1 MPAMTR
7 SCQDYKVAD
16 LDQLLDRIGVWAT
29 ELGFQQIAVTDTQ
42 LDVYSKRYLDWLASH
57 FHGSMGYLERNV
69 EKRLDP
75 QKLIPKTLRVISVRM
90 DYLPSADSS
99 TLEDPKRAFIS
110 RYALGRDY
118 HKVLRRKLAK
128 LAQQIQSEVGGTY
141 RAFVDSAPVLE
152 KPLGEKAGL
161 GWIGKNT
168 LLLNRDAG
176 SYFFLG
182 EIFTDVPLPLTKKT
196 VKDECGSCR
205 ACITVC
211 PTQAIIGPRKLDA
224 RKCIS
229 YLTIENKDEIPTEFR
244 KAIGNRIF
252 GCDDC
257 QIFCPWNRYAQQTI
271 ETDFTVRHGLDS
283 RSVIDLLKWDEQT
296 FLSRTRGM
304 AIRRINYLQ
313 WVRNL
318 AIAAGN
324 SVPSTL
330 LKRTLQV
337 KMNEMEHRNSSMVL
351 EHLEWA
357 VEQLA

>member
-7 SCQDYKVAD
+7 SCQDYRVAD
-16 LDQLLDRIGVWAT
+16 LNELLDRIRAWAT
-29 ELGFQQIAVTDTQ
+29 ELGFQDIAVTDTQ
-42 LDVYSKRYLDWLASH
+42 LDAYSKRYLEWLASH

-75 QKLIPKTLRVISVRM
+75 QKLIPETLRVISARM
-90 DYLPSADSS
+90 DYLPSADST
-99 TLEDPKRAFIS
+99 TLDDPERAFIS

-128 LAQQIQSEVGGTY
+128 LAQQIQSEVGGAY

-168 LLLNRDAG
+168 LLLNREAG

-182 EIFTDVPLPLTKKT
+182 EIFTDLPLPLTNRT
-196 VKDECGSCR
+196 VKDECGSCK

-211 PTQAIIGPRKLDA
+211 PTQAIVGPRKLDA

-229 YLTIENKDEIPTEFR
+229 YLTIENRDSIPTEYR
-244 KAIGNRIF
+244 KAMGNRIF

-257 QIFCPWNRYAQQTI
+257 QIFCPWNRYAQKSM
-271 ETDFTVRHGLDS
+271 ETDFTVRYGLDS
-283 RSVIDLLKWDEQT
+283 RSLIDLLKWDERT
-296 FLSRTRGM
+296 FLIRTRGM

-318 AIAAGN
+318 AVAAGN
-324 SVPSTL
+324 SVPSATL
-330 LKRTLQV
+330 VRTLHV
-337 KMNEMEHRNSSMVL
+337 KMNEMANCNSTMVL

-357 VEQLA
+357 LDQLA